1 MARNIPTLKAKSRF
15 KQRLFFGLIFRPL
28 RLFCKDCDK
37 YVPSDMAWRCS
48 YCNRENTRTKLYS
61 FLHKCQQC
69 KRSPKS
75 FACPHCES
83 LNFLD
88 KDDNG
93 SHPARS
99 TAAPCSPT
107 LKVDPR
113 AEKRRAH
120 DEQKEALEQAIVIAR
135 LDAEL
140 TAVKASTEIGKETS
154 APERLEKSYS
164 DHDAHVLA
172 AHRIA
177 KRERESNAKKYK
189 DDPEFREMADQ
200 SVQCWLE
207 QQL

>member
-1 MARNIPTLKAKSRF
+1 MLKARGRF
-15 KQRLFFGLIFRPL
+15 KQRLLLGMIFRPL
-28 RLFCKDCDK
+28 RLFCKHCDK
-37 YVPSDMAWRCS
+37 YVPSDMVWCCS
-48 YCNRENTRTKLYS
+48 HCNRENIRTKLYS

-69 KRSPKS
+69 KRAPKS
-75 FACPHCES
+75 FACPHCEN

-88 KDDNG
+88 KDEEG
-93 SHPARS
+93 SHPARGVG
-99 TAAPCSPT
+99 APPAP
-107 LKVDPR
+107 LVKVDSR
-113 AEKRRAH
+113 IEKRRAH
-120 DEQKEALEQAIVIAR
+120 DEQKEALEQEIVIAR

-140 TAVKASTEIGKETS
+140 AAVKATADTAKERS
-154 APERLEKSYS
+154 APERLEKSFS

-177 KRERESNAKKYK
+177 KRERESNATKYK